1 MGVARVRAR
10 VAASKAPG
18 SLDPRELDRGLL
30 VDPRAVSHHSKGLV
44 FVHAGALGHHLPLD
58 AVRSI

>member
-10 VAASKAPG
+10 VAASKDTG

-30 VDPRAVSHHSKGLV
+30 VDPRAVSHHSKGPV

>member
-10 VAASKAPG
+10 VAAWKASG

-30 VDPRAVSHHSKGLV
+30 VDPHAVPHHSKGPV
-44 FVHAGALGHHLPLD
+44 FVHAGALGHHLLPS